1 MSCQVCNSTSGIYN
15 IVADQGATFQG
26 TITWKDSA
34 RTPHNITGY
43 TARMHVRTETD
54 SGDIVLGLTT
64 ENGRIVIYG
73 TQGRID
79 LSIPKTVM
87 EAVAPDKYVYD
98 LEIVA
103 PTTGIV
109 TRLTQGNFVVRP
121 EVTR

>member
-34 RTPHNITGY
+34 RTPYNITGY
-43 TARMHVRTETD
+43 TARMQVRTETD

-64 ENGRIVIYG
+64 ENGRILIYG

-79 LSIPKTVM
+79 LSIPKSVM

-103 PTTGIV
+103 PITGIV

>member
-34 RTPHNITGY
+34 RTPYDITGY

-79 LSIPKTVM
+79 LNIPRTVM

-103 PTTGIV
+103 PITGIV

>member
-1 MSCQVCNSTSGIYN
+1 
-15 IVADQGATFQG
+15 
-26 TITWKDSA
+26 
-34 RTPHNITGY
+34 
-43 TARMHVRTETD
+43 MHVRTETD